1 MSSLTMMAT
10 RGRVGG
16 LWGSEGAGE
25 VRATRAVVRCA
36 CAARRGASWR
46 VQSCPGSAGELC
58 EGVESD
64 VAEAVDDDDKL
75 LLLCHLA
82 LLQRVPF
89 LQGVPSLLA
98 ARRRARRRLLL
109 ELSSS
114 LSSSSSAS
122 LSRSLTRAKHN
133 ALHCPLHH
141 KLYCPL
147 YTGLRFSANLRARSR
162 AGQRSLAPARRRRRR
177 ERGDARAQA
186 LETVLCLQ
194 DRLVREA
201 LDVEARLAAGGRA
214 GEGSAGVLEEER
226 ERGGGGSAQVCL
238 GADVDGDLGGAQ
250 CERTCGGLA
259 SHESVPR
266 ARVRVEVEE
275 EGRATHQPRA
285 SRARP
290 PRPCHSRS
298 APCPTRS

>member
-1 MSSLTMMAT
+1 M
-10 RGRVGG
+10 
-16 LWGSEGAGE
+16 
-25 VRATRAVVRCA
+25 RATRAVVRCA
-36 CAARRGASWR
+36 RAARRGAFWR
-46 VQSCPGSAGELC
+46 VQSCLGSAGELC

-82 LLQRVPF
+82 LLQRVLF
-89 LQGVPSLLA
+89 LQGVASLLA

-147 YTGLRFSANLRARSR
+147 YTGLRFSANLRACSR
-162 AGQRSLAPARRRRRR
+162 GGQRSLLARTGSKGGGR
-177 ERGDARAQA
+177 EGDARAQA
-186 LETVLCLQ
+186 LEAVLGLQ

-214 GEGSAGVLEEER
+214 RGVSWHARGGARARRRRER
-226 ERGGGGSAQVCL
+226 TGLPRRRRRWRPWRRAVREDLWRSRLSRISPSGTCACRGRGGGTSDAPASSISRTTSSAL
-238 GADVDGDLGGAQ
+238 S
-250 CERTCGGLA
+250 LA
-259 SHESVPR
+259 L
-266 ARVRVEVEE
+266 
-275 EGRATHQPRA
+275 
-285 SRARP
+285 
-290 PRPCHSRS
+290 
-298 APCPTRS
+298 CPLSDT

>member
-1 MSSLTMMAT
+1 MAT

-36 CAARRGASWR
+36 RAARRGASWR

-64 VAEAVDDDDKL
+64 VAEAVDDDDEL
-75 LLLCHLA
+75 LLLFHLA

-89 LQGVPSLLA
+89 LQGVASLRA

-122 LSRSLTRAKHN
+122 LPRSPTRAKHN

-147 YTGLRFSANLRARSR
+147 YTGLRFSANLRARSP
-162 AGQRSLAPARRRRRR
+162 AGQRSLAPARRRRREE

-186 LETVLCLQ
+186 LEAVLGLQ

-214 GEGSAGVLEEER
+214 GEGSAGMLEEER

-250 CERTCGGLA
+250 CERTCGGLD
-259 SHESVPR
+259 SHESVSR

-275 EGRATHQPRA
+275 EEERATHQPRA
-285 SRARP
+285 SRARR
-290 PRPCHSRS
+290 PRPCRSRS
-298 APCPTRS
+298 GPCPTRS

>member
-1 MSSLTMMAT
+1 M
-10 RGRVGG
+10 
-16 LWGSEGAGE
+16 
-25 VRATRAVVRCA
+25 RATRAVVRCA
-36 CAARRGASWR
+36 RAARRGAFWR
-46 VQSCPGSAGELC
+46 VQSCLGSAGELC

-82 LLQRVPF
+82 LLQRVLF
-89 LQGVPSLLA
+89 LQGVASLLA

-147 YTGLRFSANLRARSR
+147 YTGLRFSANLRACSR
-162 AGQRSLAPARRRRRR
+162 GGQRSLLARTGSKGGGR
-177 ERGDARAQA
+177 EGDARAQA
-186 LETVLCLQ
+186 LEAVLGLQ

-226 ERGGGGSAQVCL
+226 ERGRGGSAQVCL